1 MFIYMQKST
10 SSLTSFLRY
19 CKGIVNLLFWELWEC
34 LTIPIKIIVS
44 LCSKLSCLSA
54 CKKSTSFLILQRN
67 SKLVILSNL
76 SMPGHTPKMIVYINL
91 RKHLTFM
98 CRQKIN
104 FILHIFLELFFY
116 CKDIV
121 NLFWVLWTCL
131 AMHTQSDT
139 INLLKTFVFI
149 CRCKKSTS
157 SPMLF

>member
-19 CKGIVNLLFWELWEC
+19 CKDIVNLLFWQLWEC

-44 LCSKLSCLSA
+44 ICSKLSCLSA
-54 CKKSTSFLILQRN
+54 CKKPSSSLTSFLRYCKKIA
-67 SKLVILSNL
+67 NL
-76 SMPGHTPKMIVYINL
+76 LFWIIQACLAT
-91 RKHLTFM
+91 
-98 CRQKIN
+98 

-121 NLFWVLWTCL
+121 NLFWILWTCL
-131 AMHTQSDT
+131 AMHTQSDN

-149 CRCKKSTS
+149 FRRKKSTS
-157 SPMLF
+157 SLMLY